1 MRRIYFILFLISLSL
16 ISCKRDIK
24 NIYSNRIEILQDFE
38 NITIYRRGKGISII
52 FHKDSLVNDY
62 LFEENSSLFSKDTLA
77 FINDSL
83 QFDLKGLNKS
93 YLIKKNGVKD
103 YLQYYFK
110 EMTKYK
116 IKSINSDFR
125 KFGITIE
132 FTTDD
137 YIIFYVADIN
147 CIKNSQ
153 WLEYIN
159 SAHKLDENWYWR
171 KY

>member
-1 MRRIYFILFLISLSL
+1 MISLSL

-103 YLQYYFK
+103 YLQYYLRK
-110 EMTKYK
+110 MSKYK
-116 IKSINSDFR
+116 IRSINSNFN

-132 FTTDD
+132 FDLID
-137 YIIFYVADIN
+137 CQVIYISDVKLIT
-147 CIKNSQ
+147 NSQ
-153 WLEYIN
+153 WKEFIDT
-159 SAHKLDENWYWR
+159 SHKIDDYWYWR
-171 KY
+171 KYDKLE